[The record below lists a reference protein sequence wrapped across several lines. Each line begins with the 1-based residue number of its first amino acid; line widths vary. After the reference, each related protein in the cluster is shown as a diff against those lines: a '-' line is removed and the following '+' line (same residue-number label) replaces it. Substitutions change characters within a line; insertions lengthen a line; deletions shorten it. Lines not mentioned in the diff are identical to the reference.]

1 MKPGVY
7 VTHSLVLNESWCM
20 SRPRW
25 LWCMSRIPW
34 SWMSSGVC
42 HALFGL
48 GWVLVYVTH
57 SLVLNESQCMSRP
70 RWSWMSSG
78 VCHAFLGLEW
88 VLVYV
93 MDESWKMSHIPWSC
107 NLKVSNLRAVTV
119 NPKLERVTQLSSHG
133 VYKLSLTELER
144 VTQLPAHGV
153 HNVSWTGPWCAQWI
167 LNRTWEPEILNPKS

>member
-20 SRPRW
+20 SRSRW

-119 NPKLERVTQLSSHG
+119 NPKLERVPL
-133 VYKLSLTELER
+133 R
-144 VTQLPAHGV
+144 NCLPMV
-153 HNVSWTGPWCAQWI
+153 CTFFK
-167 LNRTWEPEILNPKS
+167 LNRTWAGYGIVCPWCGTKHK